1 MASKD
6 KSAYVAAKHGV
17 IGLSKT
23 LALETA
29 RTGVTCNAICPG
41 WVLTPLVQQQIDK
54 RIAEGCDPHQPA
66 NSCWRKSSPPASL
79 SPRNSWVNWRCF
91 SVVKVQPRCAVRHGT
106 WTAAGSRNNRQPAQE
121 APFLLSSPH
130 FPAEYFLPSV
140 YFRQKTMSSGYLF
153 NNDVWFQA
161 IKSGRKSY
169 VRSKRC
175 QKPP

>member
-1 MASKD
+1 
-6 KSAYVAAKHGV
+6 
-17 IGLSKT
+17 
-23 LALETA
+23 
-29 RTGVTCNAICPG
+29 
-41 WVLTPLVQQQIDK
+41 VLTPLVQQQIDK
-54 RIAEGCDPHQPA
+54 RIAEGSDPQQAREQLLAEKQPSGEFVTPEQLGELA
-66 NSCWRKSSPPASL
+66 LFLCSEGAA
-79 SPRNSWVNWRCF
+79 
-91 SVVKVQPRCAVRHGT
+91 RCAARHGT

-121 APFLLSSPH
+121 APVPSEQAPH
-130 FPAEYFLPSV
+130 FSGGYFLSV